1 MYKLIKILANFI
13 FTSFQYSMNIQ
24 SIPQQQPTFTARNNE
39 LKNADK
45 IMRNLMH
52 EYPAFSTSRAKYY
65 EIYTKK
71 PQTRMKLL
79 MPIYWKL
86 CAARNELKKY
96 EDTSLLDKTLEM
108 VKEEKN
114 ANCAEF
120 AQMARAAFIANG
132 YKDVKIGSLR
142 IHFPKEDSF
151 LPPLVASKRADH
163 NVLIVN
169 AGKNAKL
176 DDPKTISKK
185 AFVVDPWGGF
195 CDYVANAF
203 NKYKGIFLRNLPPE
217 EQTAPKKFIFAEVKP
232 LNVTE
237 TTCSTM
243 AEKHPELVVKNK

>member
-1 MYKLIKILANFI
+1 MYKLIKLLANFI
-13 FTSFQYSMNIQ
+13 FTSFKYSMNIQ
-24 SIPQQQPTFTARNNE
+24 SIPQQPTFTGRSKE
-39 LKNADK
+39 LKDADK

-52 EYPAFSTSRAKYY
+52 EYPAFSTSRVKFYD
-65 EIYTKK
+65 IYTTK
-71 PQTRMKLL
+71 PQSRMKL

-86 CAARNELKKY
+86 HAARNELSKY
-96 EDTSLLDKTLEM
+96 EGSELINKTFDM

-120 AQMARAAFIANG
+120 ATMARGAFLANG

-142 IHFPKEDSF
+142 IHFPREDSF
-151 LPPLVASKRADH
+151 LPPLMASKKADH

-169 AGKNAKL
+169 AGENAKL

-185 AFVVDPWGGF
+185 AFIVDPWGGF

-203 NKYKGIFLRNLPPE
+203 NKYKGVFLRNLPSE

-232 LNVTE
+232 LKVTSK
-237 TTCSTM
+237 TCSYM